1 MMVCL
6 GLLVMMTVSVFHH
19 VHNLVKL
26 LLMAAVCLVTAL
38 ALAPA
43 SCGHLA
49 SLPLAVSLL
58 HLLNR
63 AADYKARL
71 ARVSI
76 VAYSRLDSVQCGN
89 FGILQTL
96 NPYPHSST
104 FASPEFM
111 LLIV

>member
-1 MMVCL
+1 MTLVKPLKTFVLTEVKSLMAAFLCTLTLTLTLPHQIMVCL

-63 AADYKARL
+63 AADYKAR
-71 ARVSI
+71 
-76 VAYSRLDSVQCGN
+76 
-89 FGILQTL
+89 
-96 NPYPHSST
+96 
-104 FASPEFM
+104 
-111 LLIV
+111 